1 MHIQSQLCTSAG
13 SGQPKMAPT
22 TDKQTH
28 ALYLALI
35 CTCISITNIN
45 IAHVSNKGQIYNDGA
60 LSCCCPQKGLYGV
73 SNLKFTN
80 LSPLNITSNKYMLQ
94 YINCRTN

>member
-35 CTCISITNIN
+35 CTSISITNIK
-45 IAHVSNKGQIYNDGA
+45 IAHISNKGQIYNDGA
-60 LSCCCPQKGLYGV
+60 LSCCWPQKGLYGV

-80 LSPLNITSNKYMLQ
+80 LSPLNITSNKYMPQ
-94 YINCRTN
+94 YINCRSN